1 MSSVEG
7 KISASHDANQIGL
20 TPPRLVKCPYKV
32 LVDGAIADE
41 FYDIRDAI
49 ASAHAFKKNFPN
61 HLIKVTDEPS
71 GRLIV
76 EI

>member
-7 KISASHDANQIGL
+7 EILASHDTTKIGL
-20 TPPRLVKCPYKV
+20 TPARLVKCPYKV
-32 LVDGAIADE
+32 LLDGAIADE

-49 ASAHAFKKNFPN
+49 ASAHAFKKNYPN
-61 HLIKVTDEPS
+61 QLVKVTDDPS